1 MEPFIWLILTLIDLY
16 MWAVIIRVIIELLAN
31 FQVLDARS
39 PFVGQVR
46 YALRQLTEPALAPI
60 RRLLPNL
67 GGVDISPIILI
78 VLLNFLAMGV
88 SQWSRAL
95 L

>member
-39 PFVGQVR
+39 PFV
-46 YALRQLTEPALAPI
+46 ASTLRASAIDRAGAGADPRAAAQSRRRRHIPDHPDRPAELPGDG
-60 RRLLPNL
+60 RLP
-67 GGVDISPIILI
+67 
-78 VLLNFLAMGV
+78 
-88 SQWSRAL
+88 WSRAL